1 MGAAIALA
9 SLLVLVACDDQP
21 RRAAANE
28 TAEPAPVDVSFVT
41 LRRQP
46 VPVTSLL
53 PGRTAAYREAEVRPQ
68 VSGVLRERMFTE
80 GAEVAA
86 GEPLYQIDPAS
97 YQAALQSAEAAQAR
111 AIAAERAT
119 QTTVDRYVPLVRA
132 RAVSQQDLDT
142 ALATLRQAQA
152 DVASARAAVE
162 TARINLGFTR
172 VVAPIAGRTGRSSVT
187 TGALVTGNQT
197 SALVTVTQL
206 DPILVDVTQPT
217 AALLQQRRDIA
228 SGVLKRDASDKA
240 TARLVLE
247 DGSEYP
253 HAGEIQFSEVIVDQT
268 TGSVTLRAVF
278 PNPDSLLMP
287 GMFVRAKVE
296 EGVTDRA
303 LLVPQQA
310 VLRTPR
316 GEPIAY
322 VVNAQDVVEQRVLRT
337 ARAIGTD
344 WLVTEGVQDGERV
357 IIEGTQ
363 RVRQGARVNATER
376 SPVSASAGTVQA
388 GG

>member
-376 SPVSASAGTVQA
+376 SPVSASAGIVQA

>member
-1 MGAAIALA
+1 
-9 SLLVLVACDDQP
+9 
-21 RRAAANE
+21 
-28 TAEPAPVDVSFVT
+28 
-41 LRRQP
+41 
-46 VPVTSLL
+46 
-53 PGRTAAYREAEVRPQ
+53 
-68 VSGVLRERMFTE
+68 
-80 GAEVAA
+80 
-86 GEPLYQIDPAS
+86 
-97 YQAALQSAEAAQAR
+97 
-111 AIAAERAT
+111 
-119 QTTVDRYVPLVRA
+119 
-132 RAVSQQDLDT
+132 
-142 ALATLRQAQA
+142 
-152 DVASARAAVE
+152 VE

-376 SPVSASAGTVQA
+376 SPVSASAGIVQA